1 MTRFAFASSMYAL
14 STRRWLPTAL
24 RLRRFTAS
32 VPPPVESSAKE
43 QIIRNKL
50 TERFSP
56 SQLQILDT
64 SGGCGTFFAI
74 TIASEA
80 FKGIPMVKQHQL
92 VTRTIKEEIEEIHGL
107 QIKTSVQ

>member
-1 MTRFAFASSMYAL
+1 MYAL

-24 RLRRFTAS
+24 NLRRFTTP
-32 VPPPVESSAKE
+32 VPPLPVDAANKE
-43 QIIRNKL
+43 QIIHNKL
-50 TERFSP
+50 VERFSP
-56 SQLQILDT
+56 SQLQIVDV

-80 FKGIPMVKQHQL
+80 FKGMPMVKQHQL

-107 QIKTSVQ
+107 QIKTSTESTQ